1 MKTTRLL
8 PVIVLCSAIS
18 IIALAGGCNTPLD
31 KKYSKDGRQ
40 YGVVKGLFRERWWNF
55 YERGSSFLQGGFYP
69 EAIAD
74 FKEALRQRDRDQRRA
89 RTYGMHFI
97 DYFPHRE
104 LGASYFHT
112 GNFSEAQKE
121 LEASLAEA
129 DSGRAK
135 YYLNEVRRAILKTS
149 KADTAPAT
157 INLTAGGAE
166 AVSNRFNLK
175 VAGVVEDEAYARTV
189 AVNNDPL
196 FIELA
201 EKKLE
206 FSKEIKLKKGLN
218 EIKIKTSDLLG
229 NVSEKTVAVTGDFEG
244 PQLNVNNAVDGQE
257 VGQNKFVLRGAIDDA
272 SGITSLTINDQQ
284 LAYNKERDVE
294 FSYTVQLHEGSNT
307 IKLAAHD
314 VAGNRTTN
322 ELNLI
327 YVPKLAYRKPLH
339 NVVTKGHP
347 MSKEPI
353 RLALS
358 GEGILDTGA
367 HRLFT
372 AALQEQ
378 MGSAFKLTL
387 KELADKQTVFYD
399 TMYIDGSVSGP
410 DDISAVT
417 INSSPLSIKKPGKT
431 IFFSQLIE
439 LKQGDNKIIIEVQ
452 DTKGATASKTV
463 TITYQIPAV
472 KKIGS
477 RMSVAVLP
485 FEQKGDATPAS
496 SSIYDNLVT
505 AFLNQERFNIV
516 SRGPELEAALRELK
530 LSTTDL
536 ADKTK
541 ALQVGKIIA
550 AEGILTGT
558 VNETKNSIEIYARL
572 INTETSGLMDAK
584 DVYAE
589 DKNLAQ
595 IQFIANGLAW
605 KFKHSFPLV
614 EGIVIKAAGKE
625 VYADFGSASRVKKD
639 MKFIVFREGE
649 IMVHPV
655 TGKKLG
661 AETKELGQA
670 RVITVLEDMTV
681 GKLIAEVIAGEQ
693 IQVKDK
699 IITK

>member
-8 PVIVLCSAIS
+8 PVIVLCSAMS
-18 IIALAGGCNTPLD
+18 IIALAGGCNTPPD
-31 KKYSKDGRQ
+31 KKYSKDGKQ

-55 YERGSSFLQGGFYP
+55 YERGRSFLQGGFYP

-112 GNFSEAQKE
+112 GNFTEAQKE
-121 LEASLAEA
+121 LEESLSEA

-166 AVSNRFNLK
+166 AISNRFNLK
-175 VAGVVEDEAYARTV
+175 VAGVIEDDAYAHTI
-189 AVNNDPL
+189 AVNDDPL

-206 FSKEIKLKKGLN
+206 FAKEIKLKKGLN

-229 NVSEKTVAVTGDFEG
+229 KISEKTIAVTGDFEG
-244 PQLNVNNAVDGQE
+244 PQLNVNNAADGQE
-257 VGQNKFVLRGAIDDA
+257 VGQNKIVLSGAIADA

-294 FSYTVQLHEGSNT
+294 FSYTVQLHEGNNT
-307 IKLAAHD
+307 IKLAAND
-314 VAGNRTTN
+314 VAGNRTN
-322 ELNLI
+322 GELNLV
-327 YVPKLAYRKPLH
+327 YVPKLAHRRTLH
-339 NVVTKGHP
+339 KAVAQGRTQ
-347 MSKEPI
+347 SREPI
-353 RLALS
+353 RLALA
-358 GEGILDTGA
+358 GEGILDTGEN
-367 HRLFT
+367 RLFT
-372 AALQEQ
+372 AAIQEQ

-387 KELADKQTVFYD
+387 KELAEKQTVFYA
-399 TMYIDGSVSGP
+399 TMYIDGSVSAP
-410 DDISAVT
+410 DDIASVK
-417 INSSPLSIKKPGKT
+417 INGSPLSIKPGKN

-439 LKQGDNKIIIEVQ
+439 LQPGDNKIAIEVQ
-452 DTKGATASKTV
+452 DTKGTTASKTV
-463 TITYQIPAV
+463 TITYQVPAV
-472 KKIGS
+472 MKIGS

-485 FEQKGDATPAS
+485 FEQKGNATPAS
-496 SSIYDNLVT
+496 STVYDNLVA

-530 LSTTDL
+530 LSATDL
-536 ADKTK
+536 TDKTK

-550 AEGILTGT
+550 AEGILMGT
-558 VNETKNSIEIYARL
+558 VNESKNSIEIYARL

-589 DKNLAQ
+589 DKNIAQ
-595 IQFIANGLAW
+595 IQFIVNGLAW

-614 EGIVIKAAGKE
+614 EGIVIKAAGKD
-625 VYADFGSASRVKKD
+625 VYADFGTVSRVKKD
-639 MKFIVFREGE
+639 MKFIVYREGE
-649 IMVHPV
+649 AIVHPV

-670 RVITVLEDMTV
+670 RVINVLEDMTI
-681 GKLIAEVIAGEQ
+681 GKLIADVKAGEQ